1 MPYDGR
7 FVAVGVYAH
16 VATLLLPVVCRT
28 GVGAVWGV
36 RKRSYPAEFIAML
49 ATVVNMLALVFH
61 SLMTTRLDNAQLL
74 GVGSAT
80 LLGLAVAAV
89 FSGIALRSLH
99 IASAHARAR
108 GYVSQHRQPR
118 ASRRATGVRGHR
130 ARGRILCCQLFRSA
144 HGRRLCNEQR
154 RQPLAA
160 VAERRHV
167 RLPACSRAARGRSR
181 GRHATV
187 DRLSCRCAGDPPYQS
202 AAATGRRDDTAIRH
216 AGRGRQLHLRVAV
229 QHLRRRG
236 GRRGAGVDCSVRGAV
251 SAAHLAGERKAVLIR
266 GWCSPASPH
275 A

>member
-118 ASRRATGVRGHR
+118 ASHRATGVRRHR
-130 ARGRILCCQLFRSA
+130 AGTAVPRPADRSHA
-144 HGRRLCNEQR
+144 V
-154 RQPLAA
+154 RQPA
-160 VAERRHV
+160 
-167 RLPACSRAARGRSR
+167 
-181 GRHATV
+181 GRH
-187 DRLSCRCAGDPPYQS
+187 D
-202 AAATGRRDDTAIRH
+202 
-216 AGRGRQLHLRVAV
+216 
-229 QHLRRRG
+229 RRR
-236 GRRGAGVDCSVRGAV
+236 
-251 SAAHLAGERKAVLIR
+251 VLL
-266 GWCSPASPH
+266 PDQPM
-275 A
+275 